1 MQKKGTG
8 QNAKRGGKV
17 AQKKVR
23 QLVID
28 FLKMKKGT
36 QKQVAELFGL
46 GLNGVQRIWKRYKEK
61 GYRGLTSKKHG
72 VQGGKKINGKLAT
85 DVRQLIKYKLPDQM
99 KLSFGLW
106 TSGCTAIDTKQVL
119 Y

>member
-46 GLNGVQRIWKRYKEK
+46 GLNGVQRIWIKSLIFKIPR
-61 GYRGLTSKKHG
+61 KHG
-72 VQGGKKINGKLAT
+72 N
-85 DVRQLIKYKLPDQM
+85 
-99 KLSFGLW
+99 
-106 TSGCTAIDTKQVL
+106 TKQAKNPDPR
-119 Y
+119 